1 MGGGY
6 RPAVVLAPEAPPPPR
21 TAADAAFDPWRV
33 ADGRADLTVAFT
45 PVASLL
51 GGAFVARRDGHS
63 VIALDPALSDGGRRA
78 ALTHELVHDERGGV
92 ADPPDAPTAWA
103 AVVDR
108 EERRVDREVVRRLA
122 PTDRVAPL
130 LAEMAAGGGGVT
142 AAELAH
148 ELELPEHL
156 AALAIAACG

>member
-1 MGGGY
+1 M
-6 RPAVVLAPEAPPPPR
+6 
-21 TAADAAFDPWRV
+21 
-33 ADGRADLTVAFT
+33 
-45 PVASLL
+45 
-51 GGAFVARRDGHS
+51 
-63 VIALDPALSDGGRRA
+63 
-78 ALTHELVHDERGGV
+78 

-103 AVVDR
+103 AVVDLSI
-108 EERRVDREVVRRLA
+108 D
-122 PTDRVAPL
+122 APL